1 MQTKFVIVAKN
12 ISKLKNKI
20 KFKIIKL
27 LISVSIQISFFELDR
42 KAYIGRQTRNE
53 EYIIKRRNKSQRKLN
68 KK

>member
-27 LISVSIQISFFELDR
+27 LISVSILISFFELDR

>member
-27 LISVSIQISFFELDR
+27 LISVSILISFFELDR
-42 KAYIGRQTRNE
+42 KAYIGRQTRND
-53 EYIIKRRNKSQRKLN
+53 EYIIKRRNNPKEN
-68 KK
+68 